1 MNDSF
6 PLPSLPIDFSKKGK
20 RKSEIAKIDV
30 KNGENIKLTIDSTI
44 QQKLYEELK
53 NDAGFFVV
61 MHPNT
66 GALLALVST
75 PSYNPND
82 FT

>member
-1 MNDSF
+1 
-6 PLPSLPIDFSKKGK
+6 
-20 RKSEIAKIDV
+20 
-30 KNGENIKLTIDSTI
+30 
-44 QQKLYEELK
+44 
-53 NDAGFFVV
+53 

-82 FT
+82 FVLGMSTEKWNTIKNNEAKEKNMYTYTNPYVQNYTFEDEKYVFFYSFAISVFSSPRLVSRSR